1 MKLLKQNLLTMALLC
16 LVIISC
22 SKDDSAQNP
31 TVEYNIDLN
40 LVEKNN
46 SEMSSQILTLIN
58 DHRVSLGLNILK
70 MDTQYSSAFAV
81 DHTLYMIDVEGLNH
95 DNFGYRSEGIKYH
108 NGAKEV
114 SEIVAYGQETAESVV
129 HAWLSSPSHK
139 VIIEGNFTHAGF
151 GIIKSAKDRNYF
163 TQIFY
168 NK

>member
-1 MKLLKQNLLTMALLC
+1 MKLLKQNLLTIALLC

-22 SKDDSAQNP
+22 SKDDSVQNP
-31 TVEYNIDLN
+31 AIDYDIDLN

-58 DHRVSLGLNILK
+58 NHRVSLGLTVLT
-70 MDTQYSSAFAV
+70 MDNQYTSAFAV
-81 DHTLYMIDVEGLNH
+81 GHTQYMIDLEDLNH

-108 NGAKEV
+108 NGANEV

-129 HAWLSSPSHK
+129 NAWLSSPSHK
-139 VIIEGNFTHAGF
+139 LIIEDNYTHTGF
-151 GIIKSAKDRNYF
+151 GVMTCERGRNYF

-168 NK
+168 RK